1 MIYAEPHAQLQV
13 HNVVLCV
20 KLYSPSRRLFKL
32 IFACQNHLFTGD
44 MRGTESAE
52 IDERSNAVNDGCDS
66 EEKECKPH

>member
-1 MIYAEPHAQLQV
+1 MMYAEPHAQLQV

-32 IFACQNHLFTGD
+32 IFACQNHLFTRD

-52 IDERSNAVNDGCDS
+52 VDERSNAVNDGCDS